1 MLFDR
6 DESGQQVNQARL
18 PVDSMPPL
26 RLRRLGRTN
35 LLVSELGLGAM
46 DTPQSD
52 QGEETLHLALDLG
65 INFIDTARIYQG
77 SEYLI
82 GKVIRAREDK
92 SFHIASKTIS
102 RTRDGAQ
109 YDIDRSLWILGLD
122 SITLYQLDDV
132 STPEDWQAVMGEEG
146 ALAGLQAARGRGLI
160 GHIGMSSHN
169 LEVLEKAI
177 ACGEFDAVML
187 EYSAFFRET
196 ERLIALAK
204 ERDVGVIVMRPLG
217 GSGRMS
223 FLRTKMAS
231 ESEATLTPAKLL
243 TYVLSNLG
251 ISVAIV
257 GVRYPSRVRENVET
271 ASTYTPLDEAEK
283 REVEREAELL
293 F

>member
-1 MLFDR
+1 M
-6 DESGQQVNQARL
+6 SGSG
-18 PVDSMPPL
+18 SMPSL
-26 RLRRLGRTN
+26 NHRRLGRTN

-92 SFHIASKTIS
+92 SFHIASKTIN

-109 YDIDRSLWILGLD
+109 YDVDRSLRLLGLD
-122 SITLYQLDDV
+122 SIALYQLDDV
-132 STPEDWQAVMGEEG
+132 STLEDWQAVMSEEG
-146 ALAGLQAARGRGLI
+146 ALAGLQVARERGLI

-169 LEVLEKAI
+169 LEVLEQAI
-177 ACGEFDAVML
+177 TCGEFDTVML

-196 ERLIALAK
+196 ERLIVLAK

-223 FLRTKMAS
+223 FLRTRMAAAH
-231 ESEATLTPAKLL
+231 EASLTPARLL
-243 TYVLSNLG
+243 TYVLSNPD
-251 ISVAIV
+251 ISVAIA

-271 ASTYTPLDEAEK
+271 ASTYTPFDEAAR
-283 REVEREAELL
+283 REVEREAGLL

>member
-1 MLFDR
+1 
-6 DESGQQVNQARL
+6 
-18 PVDSMPPL
+18 MPSL
-26 RLRRLGRTN
+26 NHRRLGRTD

-52 QGEETLHLALDLG
+52 QGEETLRLALDLG

-92 SFHIASKTIS
+92 GFHIASKTIN

-109 YDIDRSLWILGLD
+109 YDIDRSLRLLGLD
-122 SITLYQLDDV
+122 SIALYQLDDV
-132 STPEDWQAVMGEEG
+132 STPEDWLAVMSEEG
-146 ALAGLQAARGRGLI
+146 SLAGLQAARERGLI

-177 ACGEFDAVML
+177 TCGEFDTVML
-187 EYSAFFRET
+187 EYSAFFRDT
-196 ERLIALAK
+196 ERLIVLAR

-223 FLRTKMAS
+223 FLRTRMAA
-231 ESEATLTPAKLL
+231 EHEASLTPARLL
-243 TYVLSNLG
+243 TYVLSNPD
-251 ISVAIV
+251 ISVAIA

-271 ASTYTPLDEAEK
+271 ASTYTPFDEAAR
-283 REVEREAELL
+283 REVEREAGLL

>member
-1 MLFDR
+1 M
-6 DESGQQVNQARL
+6 S
-18 PVDSMPPL
+18 PL
-26 RLRRLGRTN
+26 HRRRLGRTG
-35 LLVSELGLGAM
+35 LLVAELGLGAM
-46 DTPQSD
+46 DTPQSE

-92 SFHIASKTIS
+92 GFHIASKTIN
-102 RTRDGAQ
+102 RTMDGAQ
-109 YDIDRSLWILGLD
+109 YDVDRTLRILGLD
-122 SITLYQLDDV
+122 HITLYQLDDV
-132 STPEDWQAVMGEEG
+132 STHQDWEAVTSEDG
-146 ALAGLQAARGRGLI
+146 ALAGLQAARERGLI

-169 LEVLEKAI
+169 LDVLERAI
-177 ACGEFDAVML
+177 TSGEFDTVML

-196 ERLIALAK
+196 EGLIALAK

-231 ESEATLTPAKLL
+231 AGETPLTPAKLL
-243 TYVLSNLG
+243 TYVLSNPG
-251 ISVAIV
+251 ISVAIP
-257 GVRYPSRVRENVET
+257 GARYPSRIRENVET
-271 ASTYTPLDEAEK
+271 ASTYVPFDEAAK
-283 REVEREAELL
+283 REVEREAEQL